1 MEGNAHM
8 LQEEVFSGFVVIS
21 ILFALALNI
30 IWFVVVVV
38 LIEKLPL
45 YFYRNP
51 LLTCFRAGKA
61 NAGPGLLTEAASC
74 RLCTQANATERLSG
88 PPGNRR
94 RSKPEM
100 LDDAKEGKL
109 PGGGSLQTGS

>member
-1 MEGNAHM
+1 MTAVGEGCVDTGVFVEGNAHM

-45 YFYRNP
+45 YFY
-51 LLTCFRAGKA
+51 
-61 NAGPGLLTEAASC
+61 
-74 RLCTQANATERLSG
+74 
-88 PPGNRR
+88 
-94 RSKPEM
+94 
-100 LDDAKEGKL
+100 
-109 PGGGSLQTGS
+109 